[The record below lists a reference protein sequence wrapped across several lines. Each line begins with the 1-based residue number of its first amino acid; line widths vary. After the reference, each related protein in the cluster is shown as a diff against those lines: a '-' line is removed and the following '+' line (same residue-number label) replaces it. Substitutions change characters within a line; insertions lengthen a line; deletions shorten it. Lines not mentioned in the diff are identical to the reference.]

1 MKKVGTER
9 LVGIGAA
16 MVAVGG
22 LLCLREGQYNTA
34 LFGLGLASHLGGIA
48 IDAYK
53 NLFSPGPRKD
63 AFLMKIQ
70 AASSLFFAAGVGAAY
85 YIRDNIGFSA
95 SFLGVF
101 AAGTAYEAFRKRRE
115 KALVETPE
123 P

>member
-1 MKKVGTER
+1 MKEIRAER

-22 LLCLREGQYNTA
+22 VLCLREGQYNTA
-34 LFGLGLASHLGGIA
+34 LFGLGLASHVGGIA
-48 IDAYK
+48 IEEYK
-53 NLFSPGPRKD
+53 NLFVSGPRKD
-63 AFLMKIQ
+63 ALLMKIQ

-85 YIRDNIGFSA
+85 YIRDNIGFGA

-101 AAGTAYEAFRKRRE
+101 AAGAAYEAFRKRRE
-115 KALVETPE
+115 RTLTERLE